1 MTMDPRQAQSQSR
14 QPSGSSRNLLRPPPH
29 HQRPSAPSSTPAQ
42 LSQPRPP
49 SAPVSAHP
57 SVTIAESVVFY
68 GSYPVSLERGA
79 VIHPRTRIYAFEG
92 PVRIGEGCIISEK
105 CSIGTPPISKPKP
118 SSAGGDGD
126 DTSDRGEK
134 KEPLPI
140 LISPNVT
147 IGPGVTVHPG
157 VYIHSAAVIETMA
170 ILHRKVDIGTHS
182 KICARC
188 EIAEGARIK
197 EWVVVWG
204 SGKGIGMRRRVRTK
218 GKVINPLAIGAADE
232 AREGRVVEDARLVA
246 VKRERET
253 LARYILQAR
262 RK

>member
-1 MTMDPRQAQSQSR
+1 MDPRQPQSQSR
-14 QPSGSSRNLLRPPPH
+14 QPSSSKNLLHPPPH
-29 HQRPSAPSSTPAQ
+29 HQRPSASSSTTAQ
-42 LSQPRPP
+42 PSASRPP
-49 SAPVSAHP
+49 SAPVTAQP
-57 SVTIAESVVFY
+57 GVTIAESVVFY
-68 GSYPVSLERGA
+68 GTYPVTLERGT

-92 PVRIGEGCIISEK
+92 PVKFGEGCIISEK
-105 CSIGTPPISKPKP
+105 CSIGTPPGSKQKTG
-118 SSAGGDGD
+118 SSGCDGD
-126 DTSDRGEK
+126 VDGK
-134 KEPLPI
+134 GLPI

-147 IGPGVTVHPG
+147 IGPQVTIHPG

-170 ILHRKVDIGTHS
+170 VLHRKVDIGTHS

-197 EWVVVWG
+197 EWTVVWG
-204 SGKGIGMRRRVRTK
+204 AGKGIGMQRRVRTK
-218 GKVINPLAIGAADE
+218 GKVVNPLVIGNAGDGS
-232 AREGRVVEDARLVA
+232 REGRIVEDARLVA